1 MKNTILKASVVV
13 SGAVFLLSA
22 CALDSLSTVPMIL
35 TAVSGGYLA
44 VFGLVNQEAIE
55 RRLFGG

>member
-1 MKNTILKASVVV
+1 MKNKILKTSAVI

-35 TAVSGGYLA
+35 TAVSGAYLA
-44 VFGLVNQEAIE
+44 VFGLANQEAIE